1 MGAPAIAMALLAV
14 RLTPPLQSYTV
25 SRVLDVY
32 DGDTVTVEIDL
43 GLDVHVVKTVRLH
56 GIDTPEVRPLKSRAA
71 GYAARDWLRVQMEAC
86 PDLRIITGTEK
97 SRPQLGKYGRLL
109 VRVACDGR
117 DLNQEMIERGF
128 AKPYY
133 GGAKD

>member
-1 MGAPAIAMALLAV
+1 MIALLLIAV
-14 RLTPPLQSYTV
+14 SLTPPLQFYAV
-25 SRVLDVY
+25 SRVIDVY
-32 DGDTVTVEIDL
+32 DGDTATLELEL
-43 GLDVHVVKTVRLH
+43 GLDVRVVKTVRLF

-71 GYAARDWLRVQMEAC
+71 GYAARDWLRVQMEGC
-86 PDLRIITGTEK
+86 PDLRVITGTEK
-97 SRPQLGKYGRLL
+97 SRPQIGKYGRLL
-109 VRVACDGR
+109 VRVACEGR